1 MNMFLLQITMDKLE
15 KEQLYNRLQQFYDE
29 IVMLVVHIYFEREFL
44 KNGDLGPFL
53 QNENHAIFH
62 EFFPKTKCCQC
73 KDSAYK
79 TSTRK
84 VCLGQ
89 NQFDKL
95 YVSSGTE
102 VSHHEVRKG
111 SIIKQHCSCKFVPRQ
126 HVKVKD
132 LDIILIYA
140 IISSCFDAV
149 SPPGYPELFMKI
161 KNIRN
166 DIVHI
171 GRGYALSFEDFNAKW
186 DILEQTSLEIARLT
200 CETHQQGIKKQITVL
215 NASNDL
221 FDKIRAAAK
230 YSSTEIKE
238 ILLTVLNNLPTV
250 ILDESGLKYSIEQLT
265 YQFKNVDVQIA
276 TRTSNRDEN
285 NKNEKSGDQT
295 EYFVKWTLDNPDN
308 MSIAYIKKMM
318 QNVTELSNHKILF
331 VYAGSVQIE
340 SSVSYDIV
348 LNPEKFA
355 TSILTFLT
363 KFTEICKIDTSKDMT
378 IDVCIAVSELPWRD
392 KDKSKER
399 SVGITCDQLKQ
410 TVNAYLRH
418 NHKCWKRCASL
429 SQPTV
434 EITST
439 KQQSIGMTGKKR
451 KSKSK
456 SIGVPASKR
465 KKSEVSISESVKEE
479 DTQPSTSAHLFV
491 EEGYISLTKED
502 VAKKLEDHSL
512 YEAAKVFREEDI
524 SGNVLDM
531 LDDERLE
538 QMGITAMGE
547 KLKIMKVI
555 MEITG
560 VKDLD
565 LEEHKK
571 KIFNDPV
578 HGHIEV
584 HPLCIKIIDTPQFQR
599 LRDLKQSGTCYFVYP
614 GATNNRFEHC
624 IGVCN
629 LAGKLV
635 RMLQKRQP
643 ELKITN
649 KDILSVEI
657 AGLCHDLGHGPFS
670 HLFDN
675 KFIASVRPT
684 RKWKHEVA
692 SVMMF
697 EYLIEKHHLMGEFNK
712 YGLIDQDIEFI
723 KEQIAGPIVNEE
735 RTADSTKKE
744 EHIAGLKTE
753 KSVWPYRGRD
763 HRKGFLYEIV
773 ANKRNGIDVDRWD
786 YFARDCYGLGIKNT
800 FDHNRFMTFA
810 RVLEVKDE
818 YQICSRDKEAET
830 LYGMFQIRATLHRRA
845 YQHRVCDA
853 IEAMVLDAFLAADHI
868 GIIPGK
874 DGKLKKLSECIDDPE
889 AYTNLTDSIIHVI
902 LMSSDKNLE
911 KSRNILQRIMHR
923 QLYACVGET
932 TPIEGDTFEESSQI
946 KDEIVSNIPPK
957 LQSELLSDDLYVDLV
972 YLDYGSKSKN
982 PMSNVRFYNKRDVTK
997 PVRIDKN
1004 Q

>member
-1 MNMFLLQITMDKLE
+1 MDKLE

-102 VSHHEVRKG
+102 ISHHEVRKG

-200 CETHQQGIKKQITVL
+200 CETHQQGIKNKSPFLMQ
-215 NASNDL
+215 
-221 FDKIRAAAK
+221 
-230 YSSTEIKE
+230 

-285 NKNEKSGDQT
+285 NKNEKS
-295 EYFVKWTLDNPDN
+295 
-308 MSIAYIKKMM
+308 
-318 QNVTELSNHKILF
+318 
-331 VYAGSVQIE
+331 
-340 SSVSYDIV
+340 
-348 LNPEKFA
+348 
-355 TSILTFLT
+355 
-363 KFTEICKIDTSKDMT
+363 
-378 IDVCIAVSELPWRD
+378 AVSELPWRD

-439 KQQSIGMTGKKR
+439 KQ
-451 KSKSK
+451 
-456 SIGVPASKR
+456 
-465 KKSEVSISESVKEE
+465 EE

-547 KLKIMKVI
+547 KLQIMKVI
-555 MEITG
+555 MEITR

-649 KDILSVEI
+649 KDILCVEI

-675 KFIASVRPT
+675 KFIATVRPT
-684 RKWKHEVA
+684 RKWKHEVG

-712 YGLIDQDIEFI
+712 YGLMDQDIEFI
-723 KEQIAGPIVNEE
+723 KEQIAGPKVNEE
-735 RTADSTKKE
+735 RAAGSTEHE
-744 EHIAGLKTE
+744 EPIAGLKTE

-763 HRKGFLYEIV
+763 HRKGFLYEV
-773 ANKRNGIDVDRWD
+773 S
-786 YFARDCYGLGIKNT
+786 C
-800 FDHNRFMTFA
+800 
-810 RVLEVKDE
+810 
-818 YQICSRDKEAET
+818 
-830 LYGMFQIRATLHRRA
+830 
-845 YQHRVCDA
+845 
-853 IEAMVLDAFLAADHI
+853 
-868 GIIPGK
+868 
-874 DGKLKKLSECIDDPE
+874 LS
-889 AYTNLTDSIIHVI
+889 
-902 LMSSDKNLE
+902 
-911 KSRNILQRIMHR
+911 
-923 QLYACVGET
+923 
-932 TPIEGDTFEESSQI
+932 
-946 KDEIVSNIPPK
+946 
-957 LQSELLSDDLYVDLV
+957 LV
-972 YLDYGSKSKN
+972 TEN
-982 PMSNVRFYNKRDVTK
+982 
-997 PVRIDKN
+997 
-1004 Q
+1004 